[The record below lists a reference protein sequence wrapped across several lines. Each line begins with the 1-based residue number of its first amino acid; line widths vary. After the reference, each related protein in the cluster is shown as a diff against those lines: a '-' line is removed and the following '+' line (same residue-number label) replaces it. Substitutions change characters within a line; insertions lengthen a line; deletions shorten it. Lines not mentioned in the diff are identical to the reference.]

1 MDIDRRLSKDRKR
14 ARLSFEE
21 QSFDVDVSG
30 MQALIRLLA
39 ATRSAMLPEEPLEY
53 VPPKSVHAV
62 AEPSWTVEPELLN
75 GISWSISASRALA
88 GFISAY
94 RNRRQNDWE
103 LIFWLLPSR
112 PILLRA
118 NRTRAYMRQDQ

>member
-75 GISWSISASRALA
+75 GDILVHFREPGFGWLHFCLSKSTAERLGTHLLALA
-88 GFISAY
+88 E
-94 RNRRQNDWE
+94 Q
-103 LIFWLLPSR
+103 
-112 PILLRA
+112 A
-118 NRTRAYMRQDQ
+118 NTPEGKPN